1 MTILE
6 AIKLDG
12 FHMSESLI
20 DQSSIKI
27 TKDGIKANAK
37 VAINVNEE
45 VEFVYYWYDHLT
57 RGTTAVEEIETALNN
72 KDWKLFSKYFY
83 NQDIHK
89 CTLPLHI
96 AVFPKSEDYI
106 LGYLEMNEK
115 NIELLTWSEYECG

>member
-6 AIKLDG
+6 VIKLDG
-12 FHMSESLI
+12 FRMSENLI

-27 TKDGIKANAK
+27 TKDGITVNAK

-57 RGTTAVEEIETALNN
+57 RGTVAVEEIERALNN

-83 NQDIHK
+83 NQNIHK

-96 AVFPKSEDYI
+96 IVFPKSEDYI

>member
-6 AIKLDG
+6 VMKLDG
-12 FHMSESLI
+12 FRMSENLI

-27 TKDGIKANAK
+27 TKDGITANAK

-57 RGTTAVEEIETALNN
+57 RGTVAVEEIERALNN
-72 KDWKLFSKYFY
+72 KDWKIFSKYFY
-83 NQDIHK
+83 NQNIHK

-96 AVFPKSEDYI
+96 IVFPKSEDYI

-115 NIELLTWSEYECG
+115 NIELLT

>member
-6 AIKLDG
+6 TMKLDS
-12 FHMSESLI
+12 FHMAENLI

-27 TKDGIKANAK
+27 TKDGIQANAK

-57 RGTTAVEEIETALNN
+57 RGTKAVEEIEKALDN

-96 AVFPKSEDYI
+96 IIFPKSEDYI

-115 NIELLTWSEYECG
+115 NIELLTWAEYECG

>member
-6 AIKLDG
+6 AIKLEG

-27 TKDGIKANAK
+27 TKDGIQANAK

-57 RGTTAVEEIETALNN
+57 RGTTEVEEIEMALNN
-72 KDWKLFSKYFY
+72 KNWKLFRKYFY

-96 AVFPKSEDYI
+96 TVFPKSEDYI

>member
-6 AIKLDG
+6 AMKLDG

-37 VAINVNEE
+37 VAIDVNEE

-57 RGTTAVEEIETALNN
+57 RGTKAVEEIEKALNN
-72 KDWKLFSKYFY
+72 KNWKLFSKYFY

-96 AVFPKSEDYI
+96 TVFPKFEDYI

>member
-6 AIKLDG
+6 AIKLEG
-12 FHMSESLI
+12 FHMSENLI

-45 VEFVYYWYDHLT
+45 VEFVYYWYDHLM

-72 KDWKLFSKYFY
+72 KDWKLFKKYFY

-89 CTLPLHI
+89 CTLPIHI
-96 AVFPKSEDYI
+96 TVFPKSGDYV

-115 NIELLTWSEYECG
+115 NIKLLTWSEYECG

>member
-6 AIKLDG
+6 VIKLDG

-27 TKDGIKANAK
+27 TKEQIKAK
-37 VAINVNEE
+37 IAINVNEE
-45 VEFVYYWYDHLT
+45 VDFVYYWYDHLT
-57 RGTTAVEEIETALNN
+57 RGTKAVEEIEKALNN
-72 KDWKLFSKYFY
+72 KNWKLFSKYFY

-89 CTLPLHI
+89 CTLPPYI
-96 AVFPKSEDYI
+96 TVFPKSEDYI

-115 NIELLTWSEYECG
+115 NIELLTCSEYECG

>member
-6 AIKLDG
+6 TMKLDG
-12 FHMSESLI
+12 FHMSENLI

-27 TKDGIKANAK
+27 TKDGIQANAK

-45 VEFVYYWYDHLT
+45 AEFVYYWYDHLT
-57 RGTTAVEEIETALNN
+57 RGTKAVEEIEKALDN

-96 AVFPKSEDYI
+96 IIFSKSEYYI

-115 NIELLTWSEYECG
+115 NIELLTWAEYECG